1 MDHCHSYLVSVAAA
15 TTVMAITAV
24 SCALERPESG
34 PRRMIDAGQI
44 SIAIEPVAD
53 GLQRPV
59 AVRHAG
65 DGSGRLFIVEQP
77 GRIRILD
84 NGSLLQSPFLD
95 IAARVRDS
103 ANEQGLLGLAFHPQ
117 YVDNGRFFVNYTDLG
132 GDTVVSEFTRS
143 QADVNQADPSS
154 EAVIMRVPQPYGNHN
169 GGDIAFGPDGYL
181 WIATGD
187 GGGAGDPEGSGQ
199 NLQTLLGKLFFNDT
213 ATTEIYTIP
222 LDNPFVGDPNAFDE
236 IWAYGLRNPWRFSFD
251 RDTGDLYIADVGQRR
266 LEEINFEAATDP
278 GGRNYGWNTM
288 EGSSCFS
295 GSNCSTD
302 EMILPVAEYSHDF
315 GCSVTGGY
323 VYRGSRYPVLQGYY
337 LYGDYCSGTM
347 WALSRSNSGQWIA
360 EVVGESGANI
370 SSFGEDEQG
379 ELYLS
384 DLNGG
389 FLFLVT
395 GRAVPPPPRSPAGRV
410 AGGSR

>member
-199 NLQTLLGKLFFNDT
+199 NLQTLLGKLLRIDVDHGST
-213 ATTEIYTIP
+213 YTIP